1 MKNKADQ
8 FEQDLF
14 RMAHREKM
22 ILPQTVYK
30 EAEDKLSEIHRSK
43 RRGRM
48 TWKKAVI
55 LAAALVAMCSLTVTA
70 AVGALQRRMEAMN
83 EQEMEDYFVQIYTS
97 WLGSDNYSRPLT
109 DAERERMNRLRTS
122 YDEEA
127 VFPEKILTMISS
139 PEEYKGKGV
148 AFYKDTSTF
157 FLPEES
163 MSDEELL
170 EMIDFVHKRDYSLQA
185 MNEKIEEGEI
195 SFPAQQIAQQGTQQ
209 TARQTAGEQAAGE
222 EETATGKETAA
233 ASKDT
238 IQNPGQE
245 LTIPYTGDL
254 EFQYIASGQNC
265 IYLAGESCIHRME
278 IGSSDSKL
286 FFDGFEKETY
296 VNAMYEDKKGNL
308 YLGLHERMDEN
319 DDSAY
324 SGITIGG
331 VRYKT
336 WLWILNADREVIRK
350 VDIASLLEQ
359 EYGVRSRMITR
370 IVVDEQGYIYVRAA
384 FLWDVLLFVLDEQ
397 GNYLRSVTSEEYHC
411 HDLGGLGIGK
421 DGRVYT
427 QIQTKDQ
434 MGIACVDPEKGAL
447 DEIYMDIVPE
457 GTIML
462 DIVAP
467 GSDTDFVF
475 WGYDGIFTYNLGED
489 KAVNILPAYEAPCN
503 WEGVMYCALPD
514 GRIVFA
520 DCSQYSHEGDK
531 IKSVPENI
539 TFYYKSTLTQG

>member
-8 FEQDLF
+8 LEQDLF
-14 RMAHREKM
+14 RMAQREKM
-22 ILPQTVYK
+22 ILPETVYK
-30 EAEDKLSEIHRSK
+30 EVDDRLSEIHRSK
-43 RRGRM
+43 RLGRM
-48 TWKKAVI
+48 TWKRAVI

-83 EQEMEDYFVQIYTS
+83 EREMEDYFVQIYTS
-97 WLGSDNYSRPLT
+97 RLGADNYSRPLT
-109 DAERERMNRLRTS
+109 DTERERMGRLRTS
-122 YDEEA
+122 YEEEA
-127 VFPEKILTMISS
+127 VFPDRTLTMISD

-170 EMIDFVHKRDYSLQA
+170 EVIDFVYKRDYSLQA
-185 MNEKIEEGEI
+185 MNQKIEEGEI
-195 SFPAQQIAQQGTQQ
+195 PFPEQQIAQQAAQQ
-209 TARQTAGEQAAGE
+209 EAAGE
-222 EETATGKETAA
+222 KETREENAA
-233 ASKDT
+233 VPNDM
-238 IQNPGQE
+238 IRNPGQE

-254 EFQYIASGQNC
+254 EFQNIAAGQNC
-265 IYLAGESCIHRME
+265 IFLTGESSIHKME
-278 IGSSDSKL
+278 IGSGDSEL
-286 FFDGFEKETY
+286 FFDDFETGTY

-308 YLGLHERMDEN
+308 YLGLNVRMDEN

-370 IVVDEQGYIYVRAA
+370 IVVDEQGCVYVRAA
-384 FLWDVLLFVLDEQ
+384 FLWDVLLLILDEQ
-397 GNYLRSVTSEEYHC
+397 GNYIRSVTSEEFNC

-427 QIQTKDQ
+427 QIQTKDR
-434 MGIACVDPEKGAL
+434 MGIASVDPVKGAL

-462 DIVAP
+462 DIVAA
-467 GSDTDFVF
+467 GADTDFVF

-489 KAVNILPAYEAPCN
+489 KAVNVLPAYEAPCN

-520 DCSQYSHEGDK
+520 DCSQYRNEGDK

-539 TFYYKSTLTQG
+539 TFYYKSTLND

>member
-8 FEQDLF
+8 LERDLF
-14 RMAHREKM
+14 RMAEREKM
-22 ILPQTVYK
+22 ILPGTVDK
-30 EAEDKLSEIHRSK
+30 EVDDKLSQIHWSK
-43 RRGRM
+43 PRGRM

-97 WLGSDNYSRPLT
+97 RQGADNYSRPLT
-109 DAERERMNRLRTS
+109 DTERERMGRLRTS
-122 YDEEA
+122 YEEEA
-127 VFPEKILTMISS
+127 VFPQKILTMISS
-139 PEEYKGKGV
+139 PDEYKGKGV

-157 FLPEES
+157 FLPEET

-170 EMIDFVHKRDYSLQA
+170 EMIDFVYKRDYSLQA
-185 MNEKIEEGEI
+185 MNQKIEEGKI
-195 SFPAQQIAQQGTQQ
+195 PFPAQQIAVQ
-209 TARQTAGEQAAGE
+209 EAAGE
-222 EETATGKETAA
+222 EETAEGEE
-233 ASKDT
+233 T
-238 IQNPGQE
+238 IQKPRQE

-254 EFQYIASGQNC
+254 EFQYIAAGQNC
-265 IYLAGESCIHRME
+265 IFLTGQSSIHKMK
-278 IGSSDSKL
+278 IGSSDSEP
-286 FFDGFEKETY
+286 FFCDFETETY

-308 YLGLHERMDEN
+308 YLGLYVRMDDG
-319 DDSAY
+319 DDSAN
-324 SGITIGG
+324 SGITVGG

-336 WLWILNADREVIRK
+336 WLWILNADREILRK
-350 VDIASLLEQ
+350 VDISSLLEQ

-370 IVVDEQGYIYVRAA
+370 IVVDEQGYVYVRAA
-384 FLWDVLLFVLDEQ
+384 FLEDVLLLILDEQ
-397 GNYLRSVTSEEYHC
+397 GNYIRSVTSKEFNC

-427 QIQTKDQ
+427 QIQTKER
-434 MGIACVDPEKGAL
+434 MGIASVDPDKGAL

-462 DIVAP
+462 DIIAA

-475 WGYDGIFTYNLGED
+475 WGYDGIFTYNMGED
-489 KAVNILPAYEAPCN
+489 KAVNVLPAYEAPCN
-503 WEGVMYCALPD
+503 WEGVMHCALPD

-520 DCSQYSHEGDK
+520 ECSEYRNEGDK

-539 TFYYKSTLTQG
+539 TFYYKSTLTD

>member
-8 FEQDLF
+8 LEQDLF
-14 RMAHREKM
+14 RMAQREKM
-22 ILPQTVYK
+22 ILPETVYK
-30 EAEDKLSEIHRSK
+30 EVDDKLSEIHQAK
-43 RRGRM
+43 RLGRM
-48 TWKKAVI
+48 TWKRAVI

-83 EQEMEDYFVQIYTS
+83 EREMEDYFVQIYTS
-97 WLGSDNYSRPLT
+97 RLGADNYSRPLT
-109 DAERERMNRLRTS
+109 DAERERMDGLRTS
-122 YDEEA
+122 YEEEA

-139 PEEYKGKGV
+139 PEEYSGKGV

-170 EMIDFVHKRDYSLQA
+170 EVIDFVYKRDYSLQA
-185 MNEKIEEGEI
+185 MNQKIEEGEI
-195 SFPAQQIAQQGTQQ
+195 SFPAQQIAQQGAQQ
-209 TARQTAGEQAAGE
+209 IAGEEAAGE
-222 EETATGKETAA
+222 EETATGEETAA
-233 ASKDT
+233 ASKGT

-254 EFQYIASGQNC
+254 AFQYIASGQNC
-265 IYLAGESCIHRME
+265 IYLAGESCIHRMK
-278 IGSSDSKL
+278 IGSSDSEL

-308 YLGLHERMDEN
+308 YLGLNVRMDEN
-319 DDSAY
+319 DDSAD

-350 VDIASLLEQ
+350 VDIASLLKQ

-370 IVVDEQGYIYVRAA
+370 IVVDEQGYVYVRAA
-384 FLWDVLLFVLDEQ
+384 FLWDVLLLVLDEQ
-397 GNYLRSVTSEEYHC
+397 GNYIRSVTSEEFNC

-427 QIQTKDQ
+427 QIQTKNR
-434 MGIACVDPEKGAL
+434 MGIASVDPVKGSL
-447 DEIYMDIVPE
+447 DQIYMDIVPE

-489 KAVNILPAYEAPCN
+489 KALNVLPAYEAPCN

-520 DCSQYSHEGDK
+520 DCSQYSHEGEK

>member
-8 FEQDLF
+8 LEQDLF
-14 RMAHREKM
+14 RMAQREKI
-22 ILPQTVYK
+22 ILPETVYK
-30 EAEDKLSEIHRSK
+30 EVDDKLSEIHQAK
-43 RRGRM
+43 RLGRM
-48 TWKKAVI
+48 TWKRAVI

-83 EQEMEDYFVQIYTS
+83 EREMEDYFVQIYTS
-97 WLGSDNYSRPLT
+97 RLGADNYSRPLT
-109 DAERERMNRLRTS
+109 DTERERMGRLRTS
-122 YDEEA
+122 YEEEA
-127 VFPEKILTMISS
+127 VFPDRTLTMISD

-170 EMIDFVHKRDYSLQA
+170 EVIDFVYKRDYSLQA
-185 MNEKIEEGEI
+185 MNQKIEEGEI
-195 SFPAQQIAQQGTQQ
+195 PFPEQQIAQQAAQQ
-209 TARQTAGEQAAGE
+209 EAAGE
-222 EETATGKETAA
+222 KETREENAA
-233 ASKDT
+233 G
-238 IQNPGQE
+238 NPGQE

-254 EFQYIASGQNC
+254 EFQNIAAGQNC
-265 IYLAGESCIHRME
+265 IFLTGESSIHKME
-278 IGSSDSKL
+278 IGSGDSEL
-286 FFDGFEKETY
+286 FFDDFETGTY

-308 YLGLHERMDEN
+308 YLGLNVRMDEN

-359 EYGVRSRMITR
+359 EYGVQSRMITR
-370 IVVDEQGYIYVRAA
+370 IVVDEQGYVYVRAA
-384 FLWDVLLFVLDEQ
+384 FLWDVLLLILDEQ
-397 GNYLRSVTSEEYHC
+397 GNYIRSVTSEEFNC

-427 QIQTKDQ
+427 QIQTKNR
-434 MGIACVDPEKGAL
+434 MGIASVDPVKGSL
-447 DEIYMDIVPE
+447 DQIYMDIVPE

-489 KAVNILPAYEAPCN
+489 KALNVLPAYEAPCN

-520 DCSQYSHEGDK
+520 DCSQYSHEGEK

>member
-8 FEQDLF
+8 LEQDLF
-14 RMAHREKM
+14 RMAQREKM
-22 ILPQTVYK
+22 ILPETVCK
-30 EAEDKLSEIHRSK
+30 EVDDKLSEIHRSK
-43 RRGRM
+43 RLGRM
-48 TWKKAVI
+48 TWKRAVI

-83 EQEMEDYFVQIYTS
+83 EREMEDYFVQIYTS
-97 WLGSDNYSRPLT
+97 RLGADNYSRPLT
-109 DAERERMNRLRTS
+109 DTERERMGRLRTS
-122 YDEEA
+122 YEEEA
-127 VFPEKILTMISS
+127 VFPDRTLTMISD

-170 EMIDFVHKRDYSLQA
+170 EVIDFVYKRDYSLQA
-185 MNEKIEEGEI
+185 MNQKIEEGEI
-195 SFPAQQIAQQGTQQ
+195 PFPEQQIAQQAAQQ
-209 TARQTAGEQAAGE
+209 EAAGE
-222 EETATGKETAA
+222 KETREENAA
-233 ASKDT
+233 VPNDM
-238 IQNPGQE
+238 IRNPGQE

-254 EFQYIASGQNC
+254 EFQNIAAGQNC
-265 IYLAGESCIHRME
+265 IFLTGESSIHKME
-278 IGSSDSKL
+278 IGSGDSEL
-286 FFDGFEKETY
+286 FFDDFETETY

-308 YLGLHERMDEN
+308 YLGLNVRMDEN

-350 VDIASLLEQ
+350 LDIASLLER
-359 EYGVRSRMITR
+359 EYGVQSRMITR

-384 FLWDVLLFVLDEQ
+384 FLWDVLLLILDEQ
-397 GNYLRSVTSEEYHC
+397 GNYIRSVTSEEFNC

-427 QIQTKDQ
+427 QIQTKDR
-434 MGIACVDPEKGAL
+434 MGIASVDPVKGAL

-462 DIVAP
+462 DIVAA
-467 GSDTDFVF
+467 GADTDFVF

-489 KAVNILPAYEAPCN
+489 KAVNVLPAYEAPCN

-520 DCSQYSHEGDK
+520 DCSQYRNEGDK

-539 TFYYKSTLTQG
+539 TFYYKSTLND

>member
-8 FEQDLF
+8 LEQDLF
-14 RMAHREKM
+14 RMAQREKM
-22 ILPQTVYK
+22 ILPETVCK
-30 EAEDKLSEIHRSK
+30 EVDDKLSEIHRSK
-43 RRGRM
+43 RLGRM
-48 TWKKAVI
+48 TWKRAVI

-83 EQEMEDYFVQIYTS
+83 EREMEDYFVQIYTS
-97 WLGSDNYSRPLT
+97 RLGADNYSRPLT
-109 DAERERMNRLRTS
+109 DTERERMGRLRTS
-122 YDEEA
+122 YEEEA
-127 VFPEKILTMISS
+127 VFPDRTLTMISD

-170 EMIDFVHKRDYSLQA
+170 EVIDFVYKRDYSLQA
-185 MNEKIEEGEI
+185 MNQKIEEGEI
-195 SFPAQQIAQQGTQQ
+195 PFPEQQIAQQAAQQ
-209 TARQTAGEQAAGE
+209 EAAGE
-222 EETATGKETAA
+222 KETREENAA
-233 ASKDT
+233 VPNDM
-238 IQNPGQE
+238 IRNPGQE

-254 EFQYIASGQNC
+254 EFQNIAAGQNC
-265 IYLAGESCIHRME
+265 IFLTGESSIHKME
-278 IGSSDSKL
+278 IGSGDSEL
-286 FFDGFEKETY
+286 FFDDFETGTY

-308 YLGLHERMDEN
+308 YLGLNVRMDEN

-350 VDIASLLEQ
+350 LDIASLLER
-359 EYGVRSRMITR
+359 EYGVQSRMITR
-370 IVVDEQGYIYVRAA
+370 IVVDEQGCVYVRAA
-384 FLWDVLLFVLDEQ
+384 FLWDVLLLILDEQ
-397 GNYLRSVTSEEYHC
+397 GNYIRSVTSEEFNC

-427 QIQTKDQ
+427 QIQTKDR
-434 MGIACVDPEKGAL
+434 MGIASVDPVKGAL

-462 DIVAP
+462 DIVAA
-467 GSDTDFVF
+467 GADTDFVF

-489 KAVNILPAYEAPCN
+489 KAVNVLPAYEAPCN

-520 DCSQYSHEGDK
+520 DCSQYRNEGDK

-539 TFYYKSTLTQG
+539 TFYYKSTLND

>member
-8 FEQDLF
+8 LERDLF
-14 RMAHREKM
+14 RMAEREKM
-22 ILPQTVYK
+22 ILPGTVDK
-30 EAEDKLSEIHRSK
+30 EVDDKLSQIHWSK
-43 RRGRM
+43 PRGRM

-97 WLGSDNYSRPLT
+97 RQGADNYSRPLT
-109 DAERERMNRLRTS
+109 DTERERMGRLRTS
-122 YDEEA
+122 YEEEA
-127 VFPEKILTMISS
+127 VFPDRTLTMISD

-170 EMIDFVHKRDYSLQA
+170 EVIDFVYKRDYSLQA
-185 MNEKIEEGEI
+185 MNQKIEEGEI
-195 SFPAQQIAQQGTQQ
+195 PFPEQQIAQQ
-209 TARQTAGEQAAGE
+209 EAAGE
-222 EETATGKETAA
+222 KETREENAA
-233 ASKDT
+233 G
-238 IQNPGQE
+238 NPGQE

-254 EFQYIASGQNC
+254 EFQNIAAGQNC
-265 IYLAGESCIHRME
+265 IFLTGESSIHKME
-278 IGSSDSKL
+278 IGSGDSEL
-286 FFDGFEKETY
+286 FFDDFETGTY

-308 YLGLHERMDEN
+308 YLGLNVRMDEN

-359 EYGVRSRMITR
+359 EYGVQSRMITR
-370 IVVDEQGYIYVRAA
+370 IVVDEQGYVYVRAA
-384 FLWDVLLFVLDEQ
+384 FLWDVLLLILDEQ
-397 GNYLRSVTSEEYHC
+397 GNYIRSVTSEEFNC

-427 QIQTKDQ
+427 QIQTKDR
-434 MGIACVDPEKGAL
+434 MGIASVDPVKGAL

-462 DIVAP
+462 DIVAA
-467 GSDTDFVF
+467 GADTDFVF

-489 KAVNILPAYEAPCN
+489 KAVNVLPAYEAPCN

-520 DCSQYSHEGDK
+520 DCSQYRNEGDK

-539 TFYYKSTLTQG
+539 TFYYKSTLTD

>member
-22 ILPQTVYK
+22 IPPQTVYK
-30 EAEDKLSEIHRSK
+30 EAEDKLSEIHRSQ

-70 AVGALQRRMEAMN
+70 AVGAMQRRMEAMN

-97 WLGSDNYSRPLT
+97 WLGSDNYRRAL
-109 DAERERMNRLRTS
+109 
-122 YDEEA
+122 
-127 VFPEKILTMISS
+127 F
-139 PEEYKGKGV
+139 
-148 AFYKDTSTF
+148 KDTSTF

-163 MSDEELL
+163 MNDEELL

-185 MNEKIEEGEI
+185 MNQKIEEGEI
-195 SFPAQQIAQQGTQQ
+195 SFPTQQIAQQGTQQ

>member
-8 FEQDLF
+8 LERDLF
-14 RMAHREKM
+14 CMAEREKM
-22 ILPQTVYK
+22 ILPETVDK
-30 EAEDKLSEIHRSK
+30 EVDDKLAQIHWSNS
-43 RRGRM
+43 RGRM

-55 LAAALVAMCSLTVTA
+55 LAAALVATCSLTVTA

-83 EQEMEDYFVQIYTS
+83 EREMEDYFVQIYTS
-97 WLGSDNYSRPLT
+97 KVGADNYSRPLT
-109 DAERERMNRLRTS
+109 DIERERIDRLRTS
-122 YDEEA
+122 YEEEA
-127 VFPEKILTMISS
+127 VFPQKILTMISS
-139 PEEYKGKGV
+139 PDEYKGKGV

-157 FLPEES
+157 FLPEET

-170 EMIDFVHKRDYSLQA
+170 EVIDFMYKRDYSLQT
-185 MNEKIEEGEI
+185 MNQKIEEGEI
-195 SFPAQQIAQQGTQQ
+195 PFPEQQIAQQS
-209 TARQTAGEQAAGE
+209 AREEAAGE
-222 EETATGKETAA
+222 EKPAGGR
-233 ASKDT
+233 DML
-238 IQNPGQE
+238 QNPGQE
-245 LTIPYTGDL
+245 LTISYTGDL

-265 IYLAGESCIHRME
+265 IFLTGESSIHKME
-278 IGSSDSKL
+278 IGSSDSEPL
-286 FFDGFEKETY
+286 FDDFETETY

-308 YLGLHERMDEN
+308 YLGLYERMDDG

-324 SGITIGG
+324 SITSGG

-336 WLWILNADREVIRK
+336 WLWILNRDRKIIRK
-350 VDIASLLEQ
+350 VDISSLLEQ
-359 EYGVRSRMITR
+359 EYGVRSRMIRR

-384 FLWDVLLFVLDEQ
+384 FLEDVLLLILDEQ
-397 GNYLRSVTSEEYHC
+397 GNYIRSVTSEEFGC

-427 QIQTKDQ
+427 QIQTKDR
-434 MGIACVDPEKGAL
+434 MGIASVDPEKGAL

-462 DIVAP
+462 DIVAA
-467 GSDTDFVF
+467 GADTDFVF

-489 KAVNILPAYEAPCN
+489 KAVNVLPAYEAPCN

-520 DCSQYSHEGDK
+520 DCSQYRNEGDK

-539 TFYYKSTLTQG
+539 TFYYKSTLTD

>member
-8 FEQDLF
+8 LEQDLF
-14 RMAHREKM
+14 RMAQREKM
-22 ILPQTVYK
+22 ILPETVY
-30 EAEDKLSEIHRSK
+30 EEVDDKLSEIHRSK
-43 RRGRM
+43 RLGRM
-48 TWKKAVI
+48 TWKRAVI

-83 EQEMEDYFVQIYTS
+83 EREMEDYFVQIYTS
-97 WLGSDNYSRPLT
+97 RLGADNYSRPLT
-109 DAERERMNRLRTS
+109 DTERERMGRLRTS
-122 YDEEA
+122 YEEEA
-127 VFPEKILTMISS
+127 VFPDRTLTMISD

-170 EMIDFVHKRDYSLQA
+170 EVIDFVYKRDYSLQA
-185 MNEKIEEGEI
+185 MNQKIEEGEI
-195 SFPAQQIAQQGTQQ
+195 PFPEQQIAQQAAQQ
-209 TARQTAGEQAAGE
+209 EAAGE
-222 EETATGKETAA
+222 KETREENAA
-233 ASKDT
+233 VPNDM
-238 IQNPGQE
+238 IRNPGQE

-254 EFQYIASGQNC
+254 EFQNIAAGQNC
-265 IYLAGESCIHRME
+265 IFLTGESSIHKME
-278 IGSSDSKL
+278 IGSGDSEL
-286 FFDGFEKETY
+286 FFDDFETGTY

-308 YLGLHERMDEN
+308 YLGLNVRMDEN

-350 VDIASLLEQ
+350 LDIASLLER
-359 EYGVRSRMITR
+359 EYGVQSRMITR

-384 FLWDVLLFVLDEQ
+384 FLWDVLLLILDEQ
-397 GNYLRSVTSEEYHC
+397 GNYIRSVTSEEFNC

-427 QIQTKDQ
+427 QIQTKDR
-434 MGIACVDPEKGAL
+434 MGIASVDPVKGAL

-462 DIVAP
+462 DIVAA
-467 GSDTDFVF
+467 GADTDFVF

-489 KAVNILPAYEAPCN
+489 KAVNVLPAYEAPCN

-520 DCSQYSHEGDK
+520 DCSQYRNEGDK

-539 TFYYKSTLTQG
+539 TFYYKSTLND